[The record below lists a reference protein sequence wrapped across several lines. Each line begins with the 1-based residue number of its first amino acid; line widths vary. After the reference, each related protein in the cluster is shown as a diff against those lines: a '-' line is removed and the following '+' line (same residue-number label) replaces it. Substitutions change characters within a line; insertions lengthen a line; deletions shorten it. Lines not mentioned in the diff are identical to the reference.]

1 MENVKDNVRKIVI
14 IGSGPAGYT
23 AGIYTS
29 RSNLSPLILAGEQA
43 GGQLMLTSEVDNYSG
58 FPNGILGPELMN
70 LMKAQTERFGAE
82 IVYENLTGVDFS
94 NRPFKIFTRDSSY
107 KTEAVIIATGASA
120 KWLGLESEN
129 RLRGKGV
136 SACATCDG
144 FFFKNKDVAV
154 VGGGDTAIEESLFLT
169 KFVNKITIIHR
180 KDQFRASKI
189 MQKKAFE
196 NPKIEFKWNS
206 KIVEILGQNNT
217 EAVMINNIKTNEEE
231 KLVVQGLFVAIGH
244 QPNTNIFKGH
254 IELDEKGYIIVKN
267 QTQTNVEGVFAA
279 GDVHDHRYRQA
290 ITAAGLGCMAA
301 LDAEKYLRNVV

>member
-43 GGQLMLTSEVDNYSG
+43 GGQLMLTSEVDNYPG

-94 NRPFKIFTRDSSY
+94 NIPFKIFTRDSYY
-107 KTEAVIIATGASA
+107 KAEAVIIATGASA